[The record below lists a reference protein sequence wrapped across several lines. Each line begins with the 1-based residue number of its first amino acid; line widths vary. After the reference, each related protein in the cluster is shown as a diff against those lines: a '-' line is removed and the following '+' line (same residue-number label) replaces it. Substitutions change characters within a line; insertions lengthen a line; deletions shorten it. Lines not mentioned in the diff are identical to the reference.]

1 LVLHLNCFFLGNGL
15 IYLRNF
21 QSGNGKNLI
30 EVREMKSVKALE
42 VAVIGTGFSGLGM
55 AIRLK
60 KDGVEDFAV
69 FEKAAD
75 VGGTWRE
82 NTYPGCACDV
92 PSHLYSFSFEQNPD
106 WTRAF
111 ATQPEIHAYLK
122 DVTRKH
128 DLLPHIRYGHQ
139 LTAASFDD
147 ELCQWNLSFAN
158 GNEVL
163 AKNVVLGIGG
173 LHIPQLPKFDGA
185 DDFTGP
191 AFHSA
196 EWNHDIDL
204 TGKKVAVIGTGAS
217 AIQIIPAIADKVE
230 KLYSFQRTAPWVMPK
245 PDREYSER
253 EKALFAKVPFVQN
266 LSRDLIY
273 NQHEVRFVAFR
284 YAKPL
289 LKGME
294 LVARHN
300 INKSIKNRV
309 LRRKVTPLFDMGCKR
324 VLISNDYYPAL
335 AKPNVDVVTA
345 RIDQV
350 TETGIKDSGGKQY
363 DVDVIIYATGFK
375 TVDAIANMNFSG
387 RNGLK
392 IQDAWKA
399 GAESYM
405 GIHTAGFPNAYFL
418 MGPNTGLGHNSMVY
432 MIESQIQYVADALKQ
447 ARKNQWSLVDVKPE
461 AQRHFVGRIQGA
473 MKNTVWAS
481 GCQSWYL
488 DDQGKN
494 WTLWPGF
501 TFAYRAMTRRFDP
514 AVCEVKTSA
523 ESPKKTVSIP
533 KRNRLARLTGSLL
546 SAA

>member
-1 LVLHLNCFFLGNGL
+1 MRAN
-15 IYLRNF
+15 
-21 QSGNGKNLI
+21 
-30 EVREMKSVKALE
+30 KSLE

-60 KDGVEDFAV
+60 KDGVKDFAV

-92 PSHLYSFSFEQNPD
+92 PSHLYSFSFEQKPD

-111 ATQPEIHAYLK
+111 ATQPEIHSYLK
-122 DVTRKH
+122 DVTDKH

-139 LTAASFDD
+139 LSGADFDD
-147 ELCQWNLSFAN
+147 DKNQWQLRFAN
-158 GNEVL
+158 GKEVC

-173 LHIPQLPKFDGA
+173 LHIPLTPEFEGA
-185 DDFTGP
+185 ENFKGDV
-191 AFHSA
+191 FHSA
-196 EWNHDIDL
+196 EWQHDVDL
-204 TGKKVAVIGTGAS
+204 SGKRVAVIGTGAS

-245 PDREYSER
+245 PDREYSEN
-253 EKALFAKVPFVQN
+253 EKMLFARVPFMQK
-266 LSRDLIY
+266 LSRSLMY
-273 NQHEVRFVAFR
+273 NQHEVRFIAFR

-300 INKSIKNRV
+300 INKSIKSRA
-309 LRRKVTPLFDMGCKR
+309 LRRKVTPRFDMGCKR

-335 AKPNVDVVTA
+335 AKRNVDVVTA
-345 RIDQV
+345 RIGQF
-350 TETGIKDSGGKQY
+350 TENGIKDSGGTEY
-363 DVDVIIYATGFK
+363 EVDVIIYATGFK
-375 TVDAIANMNFSG
+375 TVDAIAQMNFKG
-387 RNGLK
+387 RNGVS
-392 IQDAWKA
+392 IQQAWA
-399 GAESYM
+399 SGAESYM

-432 MIESQIQYVADALKQ
+432 MIESQIQYVADALAQ
-447 ARKNQWSLVDVKPE
+447 AREQNWSMVDVKPE
-461 AQRHFVGRIQGA
+461 QQRDFVGRVQGA
-473 MKNTVWAS
+473 MKSTVWAS

-488 DDQGKN
+488 DDKGQN

-514 AVCEVKTSA
+514 SVCEIQAEGESA
-523 ESPKKTVSIP
+523 NI
-533 KRNRLARLTGSLL
+533 KRGALARISKTLL
-546 SAA
+546 AAA

>member
-1 LVLHLNCFFLGNGL
+1 MNVETN
-15 IYLRNF
+15 
-21 QSGNGKNLI
+21 
-30 EVREMKSVKALE
+30 VE

-60 KDGVEDFAV
+60 KDGVKDFAV

-92 PSHLYSFSFEQNPD
+92 PSHLYSFSFEQNPS

-122 DVTRKH
+122 DVTQKH

-139 LTAASFDD
+139 LSAASFDD
-147 ELCQWNLSFAN
+147 ASCEWKLSFAN
-158 GNEVL
+158 GNQVN
-163 AKNVVLGIGG
+163 AKHVVLGIGG
-173 LHIPQLPKFDGA
+173 LHIPQTPTFDGVEN
-185 DDFTGP
+185 FKGEI
-191 AFHSA
+191 FHSA
-196 EWNHDIDL
+196 EWNHDVDL
-204 TGKKVAVIGTGAS
+204 RGKKVAVIGTGAS

-253 EKALFAKVPFVQN
+253 EKSLFAKVPLLQK
-266 LSRDLIY
+266 LSRNLIY

-284 YAKPL
+284 HAKPL

-300 INKSIKNRV
+300 INKSIDNRV

-345 RIDQV
+345 RIGAI
-350 TETGIKDSGGKQY
+350 TENSIKDSGGKEY
-363 DVDVIIYATGFK
+363 EVDVIIYATGFK

-392 IQDAWKA
+392 IQEAWKQ
-399 GAESYM
+399 GAESYL

-447 ARKNQWSLVDVKPE
+447 ARKNRWSLVDVKPE
-461 AQRHFVGRIQGA
+461 AQRNFVGRVQSA

-488 DDQGKN
+488 DEQGKN

-501 TFAYRAMTRRFDP
+501 TFMYRAATRRFDA
-514 AVCEVKTSA
+514 AVCETQIEAKGAAGV
-523 ESPKKTVSIP
+523 PQ
-533 KRNRLARLTGSLL
+533 KRSLGLIGKAL
-546 SAA
+546 SAAA